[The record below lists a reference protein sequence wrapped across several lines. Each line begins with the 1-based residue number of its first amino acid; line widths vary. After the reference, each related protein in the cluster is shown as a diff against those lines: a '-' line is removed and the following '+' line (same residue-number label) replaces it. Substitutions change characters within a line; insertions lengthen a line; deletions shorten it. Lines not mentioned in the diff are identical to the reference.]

1 MERFF
6 AFIFVCSAD
15 RAEICLCVKK
25 LFYKNEMQMKQ
36 DELLDFG
43 EDSRQS
49 PYVVRDG
56 FFVKTDEKWEKLSY
70 DEILWVRAFE
80 NGSVIFLTDERNKM
94 VNHRLWR
101 IEEMLQEHKNFV
113 RINRSEIV
121 NLDAVDGFEGRSAL
135 PLGLSKNCYYIGKNP
150 LYATGDYR
158 QRMEGVFVK
167 AKQQ

>member
-1 MERFF
+1 MEQ
-6 AFIFVCSAD
+6 
-15 RAEICLCVKK
+15 E
-25 LFYKNEMQMKQ
+25 
-36 DELLDFG
+36 ELLDFG
-43 EDSRQS
+43 EVSRQS
-49 PYVVRDG
+49 PYVVEDG
-56 FFVKTDEKWEKLSY
+56 FFVKTDEKWEKVSY

-121 NLDAVDGFEGRSAL
+121 NLDAVDGFEG
-135 PLGLSKNCYYIGKNP
+135 NCYYIGKNP

-167 AKQQ
+167 AKQL

>member
-1 MERFF
+1 
-6 AFIFVCSAD
+6 
-15 RAEICLCVKK
+15 
-25 LFYKNEMQMKQ
+25 MQMKQ

-49 PYVVRDG
+49 PYVVEDG
-56 FFVKTDEKWEKLSY
+56 FFVKTDEKWEKVRY
-70 DEILWVRAFE
+70 DEILCVRAFE
-80 NGSVIFLTDERNKM
+80 NGSVIFLTNERNKM
-94 VNHRLWR
+94 ANHRLWR

-121 NLDAVDGFEGRSAL
+121 NLDAVDGFEG
-135 PLGLSKNCYYIGKNP
+135 NCYYIGKNP

-158 QRMEGVFVK
+158 QRMEGVFIK

>member
-1 MERFF
+1 MNY
-6 AFIFVCSAD
+6 D
-15 RAEICLCVKK
+15 EI
-25 LFYKNEMQMKQ
+25 
-36 DELLDFG
+36 LDFG
-43 EDSRQS
+43 EVSTQI
-49 PYVVRDG
+49 PYVVKDG
-56 FFVKTDEKWEKLSY
+56 FFVKTDEKWEKVRY

-80 NGSVIFLTDERNKM
+80 NGSVVFLTDGKSLM

-101 IEEMLQEHKNFV
+101 IEEILQEHPNFV

-121 NLDAVDGFEGRSAL
+121 NLDFVDGFEG
-135 PLGLSKNCYYIGKNP
+135 NCYYIGKNP

>member
-1 MERFF
+1 M
-6 AFIFVCSAD
+6 AQN
-15 RAEICLCVKK
+15 EI
-25 LFYKNEMQMKQ
+25 
-36 DELLDFG
+36 LDFFDEPDG
-43 EDSRQS
+43 TPLESRSTCQGKDAGKAEES
-49 PYVVRDG
+49 KLSLYVVEDG
-56 FFVKTDEKWEKLSY
+56 FFVKTDEKWAKVRY

-80 NGSVIFLTDERNKM
+80 NGSVVFLTGERSLM

-101 IEEMLQEHKNFV
+101 IEEILQDHANFV

-121 NLDAVDGFEGRSAL
+121 NLDAVDGFEG
-135 PLGLSKNCYYIGKNP
+135 NCYYIGKNP